1 MSVAKSRL
9 AFQSAALTFA
19 RFRDEESAGELEKAA
34 ERFVA
39 ERRHGRDRREKWK
52 ERKRTMNPEY
62 SRVCGLNP
70 SKCRIDG
77 CRHFATM
84 RPVLL
89 FPGLDG
95 DPEPIRVETA
105 MLDVCEEHAKTVGP
119 DAYTGNP
126 DVWRAIVK
134 VWVDAWIEP
143 PEPQS
148 ASVMYERID
157 EHAR

>member
-1 MSVAKSRL
+1 MSVARSRL

-39 ERRHGRDRREKWK
+39 ERKHARERRERWK
-52 ERKRTMNPEY
+52 ERKRMNPVY
-62 SRVCGLNP
+62 SRTCDLNP

-77 CRHFATM
+77 CRYFATM

-95 DPEPIRVETA
+95 DPEPVRVETA
-105 MLDVCEEHAKTVGP
+105 MLDVCEEHARSVGP
-119 DAYTGNP
+119 EAYTGNP

-134 VWVDAWIEP
+134 VWTDAWIEP
-143 PEPQS
+143 PSPDS
-148 ASVMYERID
+148 ASVVYERIV
-157 EHAR
+157 E